1 MWLTVLAGAV
11 VLTVQSTPV
20 APSPLVF
27 DFEDGLQGW
36 ELHGSA
42 QRVQT
47 QVLGGEWAIFGD
59 GLVLG
64 TIELVEDIVIGTFD
78 TGISL
83 EIDLADVAS
92 MSVEQFF
99 AGDVEQGTDFVAVL
113 YGLELLENIFV
124 GVLMRGESPDP
135 AANPGVRTFD
145 LSHIVGV
152 PQLMIGWA
160 CWTCPPGFPDVPPED
175 PASALGF
182 IDNITFHSVP
192 EAASAILLGLALIG
206 LAAARTRSGSLRQ

>member
-1 MWLTVLAGAV
+1 MWLMVLAGAV
-11 VLTVQSTPV
+11 VLTVQSSPATP
-20 APSPLVF
+20 APLVF

-182 IDNITFHSVP
+182 IDNITFHPVP
-192 EAASAILLGLALIG
+192 EAASALLLGLALIG
-206 LAAARTRSGSLRQ
+206 LAAVRTRSGSVQ